1 MNCKKELQDKQ
12 FILSSLFSLEEE
24 ELPEDFKDNIHYILQ
39 KENKKNPGLIYQ
51 IIPHWKYALA
61 AAILLL
67 FVWSVNIIIPPIP
80 EAQRVVNIVPPIPS
94 PNLKPY
100 TPEKEKLL
108 EQKIAVHQETEL
120 GIAHSPQSIVHSQQP
135 IVNGDKV
142 LKIDLA
148 SSEYLKNVQLKITF
162 SENITLVGEESE
174 IYSHRIRKDIA
185 HLSLVPT
192 TLLLPIKYLD
202 EKEGVATLTF
212 FDEEGEEFAKYSY
225 KLLYQDGNTLQPLL
239 GKEKEVLLTYIK
251 DKNIP
256 KVEAIKDD
264 KKLSVNLMSG
274 DICFAPVSYENA
286 LLVPNL
292 EGKLEIFFADDT
304 TFDITNLQMMVF

>member
-1 MNCKKELQDKQ
+1 MNCKKELPDKQ

-39 KENKKNPGLIYQ
+39 KENQKSPGFIYQ
-51 IIPHWKYALA
+51 IIPMLNWKYALA

-67 FVWSVNIIIPPIP
+67 FVWSVNIIIPLPTPPP
-80 EAQRVVNIVPPIPS
+80 E
-94 PNLKPY
+94 PY
-100 TPEKEKLL
+100 TPGKEKSL
-108 EQKIAVHQETEL
+108 EQKIATHQIDKKIKTTKNK
-120 GIAHSPQSIVHSQQP
+120 IAKNHKKQMLPNNISLSAFS
-135 IVNGDKV
+135 GEDKV

-162 SENITLVGEESE
+162 SENIIVGVQNFEPLHYEV
-174 IYSHRIRKDIA
+174 RKDID
-185 HLSLVPT
+185 HLSPVPT
-192 TLLLPIKYLD
+192 TLLLPVKYLD
-202 EKEGVATLTF
+202 KKEGTATLTF

-225 KLLYQDGNTLQPLL
+225 KLLYEDGNTLQCLL
-239 GKEKEVLLTYIK
+239 EKEKEVLLTYRK

-264 KKLSVNLMSG
+264 EKLSVSVVSG
-274 DICFAPVSYENA
+274 DICFAPISYENA

-292 EGKLEIFFADDT
+292 EGKLEMIFADNT
-304 TFDITNLQMMVF
+304 VVDITNLQMMVF